1 MSANAFQLGAKPYN
15 AISEIWAKTLLKNLS
30 LVGIY
35 RHIAVDHSSEFAANS
50 DAVHLRIVDDTN
62 LTVSEYYTPNEDS
75 TKAGSSGT
83 ITYKDAE
90 VKKHTLAL
98 TKSPYMAVRFELYA
112 LKQSDV
118 AYQAQVINRAK
129 YKVSAWID
137 SIVMNGIIAAVP
149 AANTLTAFDATT
161 AGEGDMLDVI
171 LQIAAKLK
179 SVGAVPVSNAS
190 DLFGDKGM
198 NEVGYVVVNP
208 EVMRFILKE
217 PAFVKVDFTKDNA
230 MWKDGVIRGFIGGLV
245 VLESSNLPTTTGTV
259 NVFGGIKSAAH
270 YAYKLIA
277 DRMIDDPNKFD
288 VLWST
293 MYAAGVMVSH
303 PEATVKVSVR
313 VVPAATGN

>member
-1 MSANAFQLGAKPYN
+1 MSQNAFQLGAKPYN

-50 DAVHLRIVDDTN
+50 DAVHLRIVDDSN
-62 LTVSEYYTPNEDS
+62 LTISDYYTPGENE
-75 TKAGSSGT
+75 TTAGTSGT
-83 ITYKDAE
+83 ITYKDAL
-90 VKKHTLAL
+90 VNKYTLRL
-98 TKSPYMAVRFELYA
+98 TSSPYIAVRFELYA

-137 SIVMNGIIAAVP
+137 SIVMNGIIAA
-149 AANTLTAFDATT
+149 AGTTLAQVDATT
-161 AGEGDMLDVI
+161 AGEGDMLDMV
-171 LQIAAKLK
+171 LQIAAQLK
-179 SVGAVPVSNAS
+179 TVGAVPVSNAS

-198 NEVGYVVVNP
+198 NEVGYIVVNP
-208 EVMRFILKE
+208 QVMRYILKE
-217 PAFVKVDFTKDNA
+217 PAFVKVDFADKSA
-230 MWKDGVIRGFIGGLV
+230 MWKNGEIRGFIGGLV
-245 VLESSNLPTTTGTV
+245 VLESSNLPTITGIV
-259 NVFGGIKSAAH
+259 NVFGGIKSASH

-293 MYAAGVMVSH
+293 MYAAGVLVSH
-303 PEATVKVSVR
+303 PQAIVKVKVK
-313 VVPAATGN
+313 VA

>member
-15 AISEIWAKTLLKNLS
+15 AISEVWAKTLLKNLS

-62 LTVSEYYTPNEDS
+62 LTVSEYYTPGEDE
-75 TKAGSSGT
+75 TKQGTSGT
-83 ITYKDAE
+83 ITYKDA
-90 VKKHTLAL
+90 VVNKHTLRL
-98 TKSPYMAVRFELYA
+98 TNSPYMAVRFELYA

-129 YKVSAWID
+129 YKISAWID
-137 SIVMNGIIAAVP
+137 SVVMNGIIAA
-149 AANTLTAFDATT
+149 AGTTLTAFDATT

-171 LQIAAKLK
+171 LQIAAQLK
-179 SVGAVPVSNAS
+179 TVGAVPVSNAS

-208 EVMRFILKE
+208 QVMRFILKE

-245 VLESSNLPTTTGTV
+245 VLESSNLPTTAGVV

-293 MYAAGVMVSH
+293 MFAAGVMVSH
-303 PEATVKVSVR
+303 PQAIVKVAVT
-313 VVPAATGN
+313 VVPKAA